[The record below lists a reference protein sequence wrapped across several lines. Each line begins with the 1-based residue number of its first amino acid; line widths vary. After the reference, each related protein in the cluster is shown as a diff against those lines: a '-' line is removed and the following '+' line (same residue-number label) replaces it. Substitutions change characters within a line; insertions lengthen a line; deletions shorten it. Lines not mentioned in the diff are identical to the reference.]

1 MLLTASRCATRDL
14 WGPGVAVDVG
24 DDIYGSGICSPV
36 CEIQSLSRGLETA
49 CHVGPTSC
57 VTGRPAWRLRSSKVS
72 WIEVSAWIFVRR
84 LSPLLLRPDWLNY
97 IFPNILLAHPGNT
110 SKILRTLFS
119 CAFVTKHTRCLF
131 CAFQM
136 HNDANS
142 IHHSE
147 QVIMCW
153 SGYNPLSLTPQD

>member
-1 MLLTASRCATRDL
+1 MLLAASRCATCDL
-14 WGPGVAVDVG
+14 WRPGVAVDGG

-36 CEIQSLSRGLETA
+36 CEIQSLSFRNCL
-49 CHVGPTSC
+49 SC
-57 VTGRPAWRLRSSKVS
+57 GSYFLCDRKASMTIKKFKSELNWSECLNLCTKAK
-72 WIEVSAWIFVRR
+72 
-84 LSPLLLRPDWLNY
+84 PLLLRPDWLNY

-142 IHHSE
+142 IHHFE